1 MEGRTRAHQ
10 RDAAD
15 RIVSA
20 HDRKTDILPDVT
32 ATDPMLGRTLDGYV
46 LSERI
51 GAGAT
56 GVVYRASREGDP
68 RLYAVKVLNEALGHI
83 KSLRRRFEREAR
95 ALSRLTHEHIVDIA
109 DFGVTEDAVFISMEF
124 LRGDT
129 LEDRLQR
136 APLDPD
142 VALRLMRQI
151 LEGLAFAHEQQ
162 IVHRDLKPAN
172 VFLVERNEPD
182 RPGNS
187 GDTIPWA
194 KILDFG
200 LAKFLSIDELSQEG
214 TLTRKGR
221 VVGTPAYMAP
231 EQITGV
237 SLDVRA
243 DVYAAGVLLFELL
256 ADRRP
261 FDYDRRSQLLRA
273 HLFEPIPKLSDVRP
287 GLDVDPK
294 LEAVIRR
301 ALAKDPQERFQDA
314 RAFLD
319 ALMPFGE
326 GAVKVPGRKRRSA
339 ERSRAGTSSV
349 IITAEE
355 RAKASSSEP
364 EARPLG
370 SLPPSPPPGA
380 LDTIVD
386 STGAPTPRGWVN
398 VAVWVFGLASF
409 GALLALA
416 YYATTLR

>member
-1 MEGRTRAHQ
+1 MQPVIAPRKTRAI
-10 RDAAD
+10 A
-15 RIVSA
+15 SA
-20 HDRKTDILPDVT
+20 HDRKTYILPNVT
-32 ATDPMLGRTLDGYV
+32 ATDPMLGRTLDGYT

-56 GVVYRASREGDP
+56 GVVYRASRDGDSRP
-68 RLYAVKVLNEALGHI
+68 YAVKVLNEALGHI

-95 ALSRLTHEHIVDIA
+95 ALSRLTHGHIVDIA
-109 DFGVTEDAVFISMEF
+109 DFGVTEDAVFIAMEF

-136 APLDPD
+136 SPLDPD
-142 VALRLMRQI
+142 VSLRLMRQI

-172 VFLVERNEPD
+172 VFLVERQAVEK
-182 RPGNS
+182 G
-187 GDTIPWA
+187 GDATPWV

-243 DVYAAGVLLFELL
+243 DVYAAGVLFFELL

-273 HLFEPIPKLSDVRP
+273 HLFEPVPKLSDVRAE
-287 GLDVDPK
+287 LEVDPK
-294 LEAVIRR
+294 LESVLRR
-301 ALAKDPQERFQDA
+301 ALAKDPQERFPDA

-319 ALMPFGE
+319 ALVPFGE
-326 GAVKVPGRKRRSA
+326 GAVKVMGRRRRRA

-370 SLPPSPPPGA
+370 SLPPQPPPGA

-386 STGAPTPRGWVN
+386 SAGAPSPRGWVN

>member
-1 MEGRTRAHQ
+1 
-10 RDAAD
+10 
-15 RIVSA
+15 
-20 HDRKTDILPDVT
+20 
-32 ATDPMLGRTLDGYV
+32 MLGRTLDGYT

-56 GVVYRASREGDP
+56 GVVYRASRDGDS

-109 DFGVTEDAVFISMEF
+109 DFGVTEDAVFIAMEF

-136 APLDPD
+136 SPLDPD
-142 VALRLMRQI
+142 TSLRLMRQI

-172 VFLVERNEPD
+172 VFLVEKQAVEK
-182 RPGNS
+182 G
-187 GDTIPWA
+187 GDATPWV

-243 DVYAAGVLLFELL
+243 DVYAAGVLFFELL

-273 HLFEPIPKLSDVRP
+273 HLFEPVPKLSDVRAE
-287 GLDVDPK
+287 LEVDPK
-294 LEAVIRR
+294 LEAVLRR
-301 ALAKDPQERFQDA
+301 ALAKDPQERFPDA

-319 ALMPFGE
+319 ALAPFGE
-326 GAVKVPGRKRRSA
+326 GAVKVMGQIGRA
-339 ERSRAGTSSV
+339 HV
-349 IITAEE
+349 
-355 RAKASSSEP
+355 
-364 EARPLG
+364 
-370 SLPPSPPPGA
+370 
-380 LDTIVD
+380 
-386 STGAPTPRGWVN
+386 
-398 VAVWVFGLASF
+398 
-409 GALLALA
+409 
-416 YYATTLR
+416 

>member
-1 MEGRTRAHQ
+1 M
-10 RDAAD
+10 
-15 RIVSA
+15 
-20 HDRKTDILPDVT
+20 T
-32 ATDPMLGRTLDGYV
+32 ATDPMLGRTLDGYT

-56 GVVYRASREGDP
+56 GVVYRASREGDAKP
-68 RLYAVKVLNEALGHI
+68 YAVKVLNEALGHI

-109 DFGVTEDAVFISMEF
+109 DFGVTEDAVFIAMEF
-124 LRGDT
+124 LSGDT

-136 APLDPD
+136 APLDPAE
-142 VALRLMRQI
+142 ALRLMRQI

-172 VFLVERNEPD
+172 VFLVEK
-182 RPGNS
+182 PGEAS
-187 GDTIPWA
+187 SWA

-273 HLFEPIPKLSDVRP
+273 HLFEPIPKLSDVRAELEVEP
-287 GLDVDPK
+287 A
-294 LEAVIRR
+294 LEAIVRR
-301 ALAKDPQERFQDA
+301 ALAKDPAERFPDA
-314 RAFLD
+314 RAFLQ
-319 ALMPFGE
+319 ALAPFGDE
-326 GAVKVPGRKRRSA
+326 SARLAGRKRRRA

-370 SLPPSPPPGA
+370 SLPPTPPPGA

-386 STGAPTPRGWVN
+386 TGSTSRPRGWVN